1 MIMQLTVFLE
11 NSEGRLADLCR
22 TLANAGVNMS
32 ALTIAETSDYG
43 IVRIICDNVFH
54 AVDVLDEAGF
64 RATKTKVMA
73 VDLAKYGIR
82 VNAFAPGFVDTRVA
96 AKSLSDPEKMER
108 LKSQWCIKRPSKPS
122 EQAAVALF
130 LASDDAAYING
141 EVISVNGGLYS

>member
-64 RATKTKVMA
+64 RATKTKVVA
-73 VDLAKYGIR
+73 VEVPDRPGCLAELLQVIDDLDANVEYGYC
-82 VNAFAPGFVDTRVA
+82 F
-96 AKSLSDPEKMER
+96 
-108 LKSQWCIKRPSKPS
+108 
-122 EQAAVALF
+122 
-130 LASDDAAYING
+130 ASDGNKAIDVLVRNG
-141 EVISVNGGLYS
+141 VLPETARL

>member
-64 RATKTKVMA
+64 RATKTKVLA
-73 VDLAKYGIR
+73 VELPDRPGALAELLEALAVTKR
-82 VNAFAPGFVDTRVA
+82 VEEPHLMNKEQNIIVVMFKCI
-96 AKSLSDPEKMER
+96 KSLWEHMQR
-108 LKSQWCIKRPSKPS
+108 L
-122 EQAAVALF
+122 
-130 LASDDAAYING
+130 
-141 EVISVNGGLYS
+141 